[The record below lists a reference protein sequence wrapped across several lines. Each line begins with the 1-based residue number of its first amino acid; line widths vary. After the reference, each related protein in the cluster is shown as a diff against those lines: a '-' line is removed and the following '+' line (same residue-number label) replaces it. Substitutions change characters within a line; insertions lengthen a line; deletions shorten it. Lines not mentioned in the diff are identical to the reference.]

1 LNNLE
6 INVYIIL
13 NISLDRILKLTGRSD
28 LIRRDNHGANGAIR
42 GKKEKYG
49 KSIPAQKKKNQ
60 YQENLKNLLVP
71 VSFLRDP
78 TERGTSGRNYLR
90 SETGTISRC
99 GWFMGSGVCFMSEV
113 GLF

>member
-1 LNNLE
+1 VQMVQFVE
-6 INVYIIL
+6 K
-13 NISLDRILKLTGRSD
+13 RRSMGNKF
-28 LIRRDNHGANGAIR
+28 LHKNRV
-42 GKKEKYG
+42 
-49 KSIPAQKKKNQ
+49 QKKNQ